1 MERVF
6 VRVPATTANLGSGF
20 DAVGMALGV
29 YNDFELELTKDESW
43 TAEIAGEGADDLPG
57 DETNLVLRSARFL
70 FDRAGIAVKGLK
82 AKISNRIPL
91 ARGLGSSATAI
102 VAGLVG
108 ANALLNRVFCNDEI
122 LAMASL
128 LEGHPDNVAPAC
140 LGGIVVSFENDGR
153 LWTQRIC
160 PPAELHVAL
169 VVPRF
174 HLSTAA
180 ARAALPRQVA
190 LEDAVFNVGRAAF
203 LACALGKGS
212 FDGLSFAMEDRL
224 HQPYRQNLVPGMEEV
239 FAAAKRAG
247 ALGVALSG
255 AGPTVMALSLQNDSK
270 LGEAMAGAFAAHGVP
285 SDVIW
290 TKPSSHGA
298 LSQFEEKG

>member
-20 DAVGMALGV
+20 DAIGMALDV
-29 YNDFELELTKDESW
+29 YNDFELELTKDDSW
-43 TAEIAGEGADDLPG
+43 TAEIAGEGCEDLPR

-70 FDRAGIAVKGLK
+70 FDRAGVDVKGLR

-102 VAGLVG
+102 VAGLAG
-108 ANALLNRVFCNDEI
+108 ANALLDRACNDDEI
-122 LAMASL
+122 LAMARR
-128 LEGHPDNVAPAC
+128 LEGQPDNVAPAC
-140 LGGIVVSFENDGR
+140 LGGIVVSFENDGQR
-153 LWTQRIC
+153 WTQRIV
-160 PPAELHVAL
+160 PPADLQVVL

-174 HLSTAA
+174 HLSTEA
-180 ARAALPRQVA
+180 ARAALPRQVS
-190 LEDAVFNVGRAAF
+190 LQDAVFNVGRAAF
-203 LACALGKGS
+203 LAAARGKGA

-224 HQPYRQNLVPGMEEV
+224 HQPYRKSLVPGMEEV
-239 FAAAKRAG
+239 FAVAKGAG

-255 AGPTVMALSLQNDSK
+255 AGPTVMALSRQNDSR
-270 LGEAMAGAFAAHGVP
+270 LGEAMAAAFAAHGVQ

-290 TKPSSHGA
+290 TKPSSQGA
-298 LSQFEEKG
+298 LCQFEEKG